1 MIIAVTGEKG
11 GTGKTTIATNLAGMR
26 AERDMDIILLD
37 TDRQGSASVWSER
50 RDNTKRN
57 ARANSALSEIRP
69 VESVQKFG
77 DGLYRTVINL
87 ARRFDD
93 VVIDLP
99 SGDSRETRHALDVAD
114 VIIVPI
120 QPSAFDVWTVGEM
133 DRKVEITKI
142 DRPDLR
148 SYCVIN
154 RASSHPKNRD
164 TGQVIHALGRCRGLN
179 FPGVVLRECSL
190 VRRASARGLTTEEA
204 TPPDRK
210 AAAEFAALYNLLFS
224 DKWPI

>member
-26 AERDMDIILLD
+26 AERGMDIILLD

-50 RDNTKRN
+50 RYSAKRN

-77 DGLYRTVINL
+77 DSLYRTAINL
-87 ARRFDD
+87 SRRFDD

-99 SGDSRETRHALDVAD
+99 SGDSRETRNALDVAD
-114 VIIVPI
+114 VIVVPI

-133 DRKVEITKI
+133 DRKVEITKV

-148 SYCVIN
+148 AYCVIN

-164 TGQVIHALGRCRGLN
+164 TGQVIRELDECRGLR
-179 FPGVVLRECSL
+179 FSGVVLKERSL
-190 VRRASARGLTTEEA
+190 VRRASARGLTATEA
-204 TPPDRK
+204 SPPDRK
-210 AAAEFAALYNLLFS
+210 AAAEFAALYNLVYS
-224 DKWPI
+224 DK